1 MSHFTTVKTQM
12 VSTEHLVQAL
22 VDLGFSNVES
32 YESPRALYGYRGD
45 ERPQRAEVIVRRQ
58 FIGPASNDIGFARDS
73 NGAFVAIISE
83 FDRRQYDTQWLG
95 QLAQRYAYHVAK
107 EQLEAQDFTVVEEE
121 VQADN
126 TIHITVRRMV

>member
-22 VDLGFSNVES
+22 RDLGFTNVES
-32 YESPRALYGYRGD
+32 HEVPQALYGYRGD
-45 ERPQRAEVIVRRQ
+45 VRPQRSEVIVRRQ
-58 FIGPASNDIGFARDS
+58 FIGPASNDIGFTRDS
-73 NGAFVAIISE
+73 TGTFVAVVSE
-83 FDRRQYDTQWLG
+83 FDRRKYDTKWLER
-95 QLAQRYAYHVAK
+95 LTQRYAYHVAK
-107 EQLEAQDFTVVEEE
+107 DQLEAQDFTVVEEE